1 MNHSQVKEI
10 VEKSIHDSHN
20 YNFMVTMANGDK
32 KKMRMFISVD
42 GGYANLRSVAVLKGG
57 AYHVKNS
64 GNP

>member
-20 YNFMVTMANGDK
+20 YNFIVTMANGDK

-42 GGYANLRSVAVLKGG
+42 G
-57 AYHVKNS
+57 
-64 GNP
+64 